1 MMKPRI
7 ITPVLKYWG
16 FRKHPFDDYILK
28 GQSLN
33 LFVDREDEL
42 HRLHNALSNR
52 LTGIYGSQ
60 GVGKSSFLR
69 KFEEVL
75 ENHSLSVAYVHL
87 TGTTEKALYRQI
99 LATILRCHAN
109 GKIKTYRKIKLDSKR
124 ELERVEFSIRL
135 ARESEIGAAAV
146 VKGGYKELTE
156 KQADPHTEESARALI
171 KDIIANTRTAFV
183 VIVDD
188 LERMKH
194 FLENDAAYFR
204 FITAFARTVD
214 ESFSD
219 ESIAFVVSLDQHFVD
234 RIGRES
240 PDNQGTISF
249 SFGELVEIPSFQ
261 PQQLLELIKKR
272 LNDRKWPK
280 TLSDFISI
288 DAFWVLITASGGH
301 PRRSLAVLR
310 SEMEYIER
318 NKKPKRID
326 APGIKSALSRRNESL
341 DEKDIAIVQFLAT
354 SGPRSAS
361 DDDLQKA
368 VDLTRKPLSDRLKN
382 LTNKLGLHVAN
393 QPSGK
398 TIKTLYFLPEI
409 HFGD

>member
-1 MMKPRI
+1 MKPRI

-16 FRKHPFDDYILK
+16 FRKHPFDDNILK

-75 ENHSLSVAYVHL
+75 ENNSLAVAYVHL
-87 TGTTEKALYRQI
+87 TGTTEKALYREI
-99 LATILRCHAN
+99 LATILRCHTN

-124 ELERVEFSIRL
+124 ELERVEFSIRI

-146 VKGGYKELTE
+146 VKGGYKELKE
-156 KQADPHTEESARALI
+156 KQADPHTEESARLLI

-194 FLENDAAYFR
+194 FLENDEAYFR

-219 ESIAFVVSLDQHFVD
+219 ESIAFIVSLDRHFVG
-234 RIGRES
+234 RIGLES
-240 PDNQGTISF
+240 PGKQGTVSF
-249 SFGELVEIPSFQ
+249 SFGELVELLSFQ
-261 PQQLLELIKKR
+261 PQQLLELIRKR
-272 LNDRKWPK
+272 LNDRKWTK
-280 TLSDFISI
+280 TLNDFISI
-288 DAFWVLITASGGH
+288 DAFWVLITATGGH
-301 PRRSLAVLR
+301 PRSCLL
-310 SEMEYIER
+310 Y
-318 NKKPKRID
+318 
-326 APGIKSALSRRNESL
+326 
-341 DEKDIAIVQFLAT
+341 T
-354 SGPRSAS
+354 SPSPR
-361 DDDLQKA
+361 D
-368 VDLTRKPLSDRLKN
+368 
-382 LTNKLGLHVAN
+382 
-393 QPSGK
+393 
-398 TIKTLYFLPEI
+398 
-409 HFGD
+409 